1 MGEVSVSTPAA
12 RDCGTC
18 SLCCKLLGIGALAKP
33 AGSWCAHCSP
43 PGGCT
48 IYEGR
53 PQECRDFACL
63 WLESNALGEEWKPVR
78 SKIVLYLVDDSRLI
92 AHVDAG
98 SPNAWR
104 AEPYYGQ
111 LKVWA
116 RRGMKT
122 GPKVVVRV
130 ADRLFAILPDQD
142 VDLGRVAKGDGIF
155 IGERMTPAGPRY
167 VAEVIPA
174 ASISS
179 PAPGS

>member
-1 MGEVSVSTPAA
+1 M
-12 RDCGTC
+12 
-18 SLCCKLLGIGALAKP
+18 CCKLLGIGALDKP

-43 PGGCT
+43 PAGCT
-48 IYEGR
+48 IYDSR

-63 WLESNALGEEWKPVR
+63 WYESAVLGEEWKPIR
-78 SKIVLYLVDDSRLI
+78 SKIVLYLVDDERLV
-92 AHVDAG
+92 AHVDPG

-104 AEPYYGQ
+104 ADPFYAQ
-111 LKVWA
+111 LKEWS

-130 ADRLFAILPDQD
+130 GERLFAILPDRD

-155 IGERMTPAGPRY
+155 IGERMTPEGRRY

-174 ASISS
+174 SAIP
-179 PAPGS
+179 PAAIGA